1 MKLASAL
8 VERSDLQRKISELSN
23 RLNTNAK
30 VQDGEEPAEKPEE
43 LLEELDSVMTRLE
56 ELVTKIN
63 LTNSSVVVEG
73 KTLTEWLAK
82 RDCLKQRIGL
92 LRGFL
97 NSASEKID
105 RYSRAEIKIV
115 STVNVKALQK
125 DVDALSK
132 TLRETDEKI
141 QEINWTTELL
151 R

>member
-43 LLEELDSVMTRLE
+43 LLEELGSVMTRLE

-151 R
+151 

>member
-125 DVDALSK
+125 DVDVLSK
-132 TLRETDEKI
+132 ALRETDEKI

-151 R
+151 

>member
-82 RDCLKQRIGL
+82 RDCLKQHIGL

-125 DVDALSK
+125 DVDVLSK

-151 R
+151 

>member
-125 DVDALSK
+125 DVDVLSK

-141 QEINWTTELL
+141 QEINWTTELF
-151 R
+151 

>member
-23 RLNTNAK
+23 RLNINAK

-151 R
+151 

>member
-73 KTLTEWLAK
+73 KTLTKWLAK

-151 R
+151 

>member
-63 LTNSSVVVEG
+63 LTNSSVIIEG

-151 R
+151 

>member
-63 LTNSSVVVEG
+63 LTNSSVVIEG

-151 R
+151 

>member
-30 VQDGEEPAEKPEE
+30 VQEGEEPAEKPEE

-82 RDCLKQRIGL
+82 RDYLKQRIGL

-151 R
+151 

>member
-82 RDCLKQRIGL
+82 RDCLKQRIGF

-151 R
+151 

>member
-43 LLEELDSVMTRLE
+43 LLEEMDSVMTRLE

-132 TLRETDEKI
+132 MLREADEKI

-151 R
+151 

>member
-23 RLNTNAK
+23 RLNINAK

-115 STVNVKALQK
+115 STINVKALQK

-151 R
+151 

>member
-82 RDCLKQRIGL
+82 RDCLKQRIVL

-132 TLRETDEKI
+132 TLREIDEKI

-151 R
+151 

>member
-151 R
+151 

>member
-8 VERSDLQRKISELSN
+8 VERSDLQRRISELSN

-151 R
+151 

>member
-43 LLEELDSVMTRLE
+43 LLEELDLVMTRLE

-151 R
+151 

>member
-63 LTNSSVVVEG
+63 LANSSVVVEG

-151 R
+151 

>member
-73 KTLTEWLAK
+73 KTLTGWLAK

-151 R
+151 

>member
-43 LLEELDSVMTRLE
+43 LLEEMDSVMTRLE

-151 R
+151 

>member
-115 STVNVKALQK
+115 STVNVKTLQK

-151 R
+151 

>member
-73 KTLTEWLAK
+73 KTLTEWLAN

-151 R
+151 

>member
-63 LTNSSVVVEG
+63 LTNSSVVVEE

-151 R
+151 

>member
-105 RYSRAEIKIV
+105 RYSSAEIKIV

-151 R
+151 

>member
-8 VERSDLQRKISELSN
+8 VERSNLQRKISELSN

-151 R
+151 

>member
-8 VERSDLQRKISELSN
+8 VERSDLQRRISELSN

-43 LLEELDSVMTRLE
+43 LLEEMDSVMTRLE

-151 R
+151 

>member
-125 DVDALSK
+125 DVDVLSK

-151 R
+151 

>member
-30 VQDGEEPAEKPEE
+30 VQDGEEPAEKPEK

-92 LRGFL
+92 LREFL

-151 R
+151 

>member
-97 NSASEKID
+97 NFASEKID

-151 R
+151 

>member
-8 VERSDLQRKISELSN
+8 VERSDLQRKFSELSN

-151 R
+151 

>member
-115 STVNVKALQK
+115 STINVKALQK

-151 R
+151 

>member
-132 TLRETDEKI
+132 MLRETDEKI

-151 R
+151 

>member
-43 LLEELDSVMTRLE
+43 LLEELDSVMARLE

-151 R
+151 

>member
-105 RYSRAEIKIV
+105 RYSRA
-115 STVNVKALQK
+115 
-125 DVDALSK
+125 
-132 TLRETDEKI
+132 
-141 QEINWTTELL
+141 
-151 R
+151 

>member
-30 VQDGEEPAEKPEE
+30 VQDGEESAEKPEE

-151 R
+151 

>member
-132 TLRETDEKI
+132 TLREIDEKI

-151 R
+151 

>member
-43 LLEELDSVMTRLE
+43 LLEELDLVMTCLE

-105 RYSRAEIKIV
+105 RYSRTEIKIV

-151 R
+151 